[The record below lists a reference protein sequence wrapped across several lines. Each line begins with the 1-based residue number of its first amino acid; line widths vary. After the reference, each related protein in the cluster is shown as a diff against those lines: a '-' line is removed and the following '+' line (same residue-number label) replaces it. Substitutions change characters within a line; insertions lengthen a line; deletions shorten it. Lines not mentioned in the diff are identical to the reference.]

1 MGKRLLYIAI
11 IFIVAIV
18 SAHAEVVVLRSGQSI
33 KGEILLNNEE
43 VIILRKKDGSRY
55 QYPKQEVV
63 EIQIEKA
70 PTISTSETASITP
83 SKAVEIRAQVQAG
96 AAYVPYIGWGGNF
109 QFDAALGTHQIQG
122 KDIFLGGSIGY
133 HTLFGLQETYSWI
146 PLQLVAQWAI
156 PLSRNTPHYPMVA
169 ATIGYGFATKRH
181 WSGGICTG
189 INVGWGY
196 RMNQNSSVSVAA
208 TAQWQQTQITI
219 TETINHI
226 PYNNTIGCPILCL
239 GAKIGIQF

>member
-18 SAHAEVVVLRSGQSI
+18 SAHAEVVVLRSGQSV

-63 EIQIEKA
+63 EIRTEKA
-70 PTISTSETASITP
+70 PTISTSKTASITP
-83 SKAVEIRAQVQAG
+83 SKAVDIRAQVQAG

-156 PLSRNTPHYPMVA
+156 PLSRNTPHHPIVA
-169 ATIGYGFATKRH
+169 ASIGYGFATKKR
-181 WSGGICTG
+181 WGGGICTG
-189 INVGWGY
+189 IDIGWGY
-196 RMNQNSSVSVAA
+196 RINQHSSLAVTA
-208 TAQWQQTQITI
+208 TAQWQQTHITI
-219 TETINHI
+219 DEVINHI
-226 PYNNTIGCPILCL
+226 PYTNTIGCPILCL